1 MSLDLAAES
10 GWCKKRTRS
19 LPKLW
24 EGTLILGV
32 VGAGQ
37 AVSHPIS
44 ACRFVTAATISRG
57 GLSGVGV
64 VAIHQHVGFGID
76 LAEHAAHDVALT
88 LLILVPDD
96 STSLGG
102 QLGGAVGRN
111 CYRRHRRWHRAARG
125 GNPSPPFPQFWIRC
139 SKGSEQR
146 SYPFEILQSYI
157 QCTRRATLK
166 YSEGFSPCSHGWV
179 AKGVKKR

>member
-1 MSLDLAAES
+1 MSLILPPNR
-10 GWCKKRTRS
+10 WLVQKRTRS

-24 EGTLILGV
+24 NGTLILGV

-37 AVSHPIS
+37 AVSHHHIGLPVCNGS
-44 ACRFVTAATISRG
+44 YHLGG

-102 QLGGAVGRN
+102 QLGGAVGGIVIVDIDGGIGQHAAEI
-111 CYRRHRRWHRAARG
+111 RHHLFH
-125 GNPSPPFPQFWIRC
+125 SLWIRC

-146 SYPFEILQSYI
+146 SYPF
-157 QCTRRATLK
+157 
-166 YSEGFSPCSHGWV
+166 
-179 AKGVKKR
+179 